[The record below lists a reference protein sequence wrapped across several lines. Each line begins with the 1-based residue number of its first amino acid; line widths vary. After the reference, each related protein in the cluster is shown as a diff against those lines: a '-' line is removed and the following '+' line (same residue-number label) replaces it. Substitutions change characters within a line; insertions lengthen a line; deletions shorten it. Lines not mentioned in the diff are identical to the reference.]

1 MTAPDATPNAPH
13 SLPATAL
20 LVVLLV
26 GGPLLSGGRAVAQPS
41 TGDPAALGIQ
51 DAPLEQALEQMA
63 TATGIS
69 LVYDASLV
77 TGRRASCVTDTAPP
91 AALLRCLLAGHPV
104 DYVRTSRGT
113 YVLRPPVRRPPQTG
127 RLAGVVRDGK
137 AGRLLPGAHVRLPDA
152 EEFRGTVTDSTGRFR
167 VSGLLPGPHTV
178 VVSHLGYR
186 RHEATVYVPPT
197 DTARHEAVLAPSPI
211 AADSLFIDADRYGLP
226 SARREADRVPAAP
239 LRAGG
244 AAEGP
249 DVLGAA
255 GSVLGVTASAP
266 YADLHIQGG
275 PPGGHT
281 LRLDGMPVRNPASA
295 GRLLS
300 AFSPLALEGLTARKA
315 GFGALRG
322 NALSGTLELTHDLP
336 APSDPGGQYGTVRA
350 DSRSL
355 GARLQG
361 RATLGDTPVSGMVAG
376 RTSVWDVYQD
386 AGLHDLIDRWSTLD
400 PMLAAA
406 QVSADTSLAGGSLGA
421 RTRPSAGFYDLHG
434 ALRFD
439 LGPATRLD
447 LSAYHGRSTLGA
459 DLVLGQPIGT
469 DLGQT
474 GEEAGDLS
482 LDSSPFKLPTRD
494 EQDWSNTVAQARYQ
508 APVSGRTTATLQ
520 GGVSHYR
527 GTAASQVGEVQFTSP
542 SSLRSGA
549 GVAAARQAARGRE
562 GTSAVTDVLLEGAV
576 DVALGPRWGLVWSG
590 GLTHQRSRVRIGNAF
605 APQLRHRAH
614 TSRLTTA
621 AEMTI
626 GLGAHVQLDGGLRL
640 TSRPGQGTVFA
651 EPRGALRY
659 DRSVGGLGTVGL
671 SVRGG
676 LYRQFT
682 TQFDL
687 IRDGATAVVPTTR
700 MWLPLTDPLTPP
712 RTYHLAA
719 DLTWAPAPRW
729 QIDAEGY
736 RKWQPHLLAIDYPAL
751 RDAPVA
757 PAGPTDPSRFI
768 APSQGFAHGGGL
780 EVAYEGTS
788 LTGSLRYAYS
798 RAERTFPG
806 RFGGRQTPVPWTE
819 PHRLALTAE
828 VPLGAGLALEA
839 TGEGVWG
846 RRWGYRRAYY
856 AYLTPDDLGAAGD
869 ERRLDRPEAH
879 RLPPRYT
886 LDAGVRLSRSW
897 AGVRVEGRI
906 GVANVLGR
914 RNVADWGLEPHPD
927 GSVSRWTR
935 SLPGR
940 RATASV
946 RIRY

>member
-1 MTAPDATPNAPH
+1 M
-13 SLPATAL
+13 
-20 LVVLLV
+20 
-26 GGPLLSGGRAVAQPS
+26 
-41 TGDPAALGIQ
+41 
-51 DAPLEQALEQMA
+51 
-63 TATGIS
+63 
-69 LVYDASLV
+69 
-77 TGRRASCVTDTAPP
+77 
-91 AALLRCLLAGHPV
+91 
-104 DYVRTSRGT
+104 
-113 YVLRPPVRRPPQTG
+113 
-127 RLAGVVRDGK
+127 
-137 AGRLLPGAHVRLPDA
+137 
-152 EEFRGTVTDSTGRFR
+152 
-167 VSGLLPGPHTV
+167 
-178 VVSHLGYR
+178 
-186 RHEATVYVPPT
+186 
-197 DTARHEAVLAPSPI
+197 
-211 AADSLFIDADRYGLP
+211 
-226 SARREADRVPAAP
+226 
-239 LRAGG
+239 
-244 AAEGP
+244 
-249 DVLGAA
+249 
-255 GSVLGVTASAP
+255 
-266 YADLHIQGG
+266 
-275 PPGGHT
+275 
-281 LRLDGMPVRNPASA
+281 
-295 GRLLS
+295 
-300 AFSPLALEGLTARKA
+300 
-315 GFGALRG
+315 
-322 NALSGTLELTHDLP
+322 
-336 APSDPGGQYGTVRA
+336 
-350 DSRSL
+350 
-355 GARLQG
+355 
-361 RATLGDTPVSGMVAG
+361 
-376 RTSVWDVYQD
+376 
-386 AGLHDLIDRWSTLD
+386 
-400 PMLAAA
+400 
-406 QVSADTSLAGGSLGA
+406 
-421 RTRPSAGFYDLHG
+421 
-434 ALRFD
+434 
-439 LGPATRLD
+439 
-447 LSAYHGRSTLGA
+447 
-459 DLVLGQPIGT
+459 LGQPIGT

-474 GEEAGDLS
+474 GEEGDGFS

-520 GGVSHYR
+520 AGVSHYR
-527 GTAASQVGEVQFTSP
+527 GTAASEVGEVQFTSS

-549 GVAAARQAARGRE
+549 GVAAARQAARGQE
-562 GTSAVTDVLLEGAV
+562 GTSAVTDVLLEGEV

-605 APQLRHRAH
+605 APQLQHRAY

-626 GLGAHVQLDGGLRL
+626 GLGAHLQLDGGLRL

-659 DRSVGGLGTVGL
+659 DRPVGGLGTVGL

-676 LYRQFT
+676 FYRQFT

-729 QIDAEGY
+729 QIDVEGY

-751 RDAPVA
+751 RGAPTA
-757 PAGPTDPSRFI
+757 PAAPTDPSRFI
-768 APSQGFAHGGGL
+768 APSHGFAHGGGL
-780 EVAYEGTS
+780 EVAYEGTP

-806 RFGGRQTPVPWTE
+806 RFGGRQTPVPWAD

-828 VPLGAGLALEA
+828 VPFGAGLALEA

-856 AYLTPDDLGAAGD
+856 AYLTPDDLGAAWD
-869 ERRLDRPEAH
+869 EHQLDRPETH

-886 LDAGVRLSRSW
+886 LDAGVRFSRSW
-897 AGVRVEGRI
+897 AGVGVEGRI

-940 RATASV
+940 RATVSV

>member
-20 LVVLLV
+20 LIVLLL

-77 TGRRASCVTDTAPP
+77 SGRRASCVTDTSPP
-91 AALLRCLLAGHPV
+91 EALLRCLLAGHPV

-113 YVLRPPVRRPPQTG
+113 YVLRSPVRRPPRVGQ
-127 RLAGVVRDGK
+127 LAGIVRDGE
-137 AGRLLPGAHVRLPDA
+137 AGRLLPDAHVRLPDA
-152 EEFRGTVTDSTGRFR
+152 QEFRGTVTDSTGRFH

-186 RHEATVYVPPT
+186 RHEATVYVPPN

-226 SARREADRVPAAP
+226 SAQREADRVPAAP

-244 AAEGP
+244 AAEVP

-295 GRLLS
+295 GRLLG

-361 RATLGDTPVSGMVAG
+361 SATLGDTPVSAMVAG

-421 RTRPSAGFYDLHG
+421 RTQPSAGFYDLHG

-474 GEEAGDLS
+474 GEEGDGFS

-520 GGVSHYR
+520 AGVSHYR
-527 GTAASQVGEVQFTSP
+527 GTAASEVGEVQFTSS

-549 GVAAARQAARGRE
+549 GVAAARQAARGQE
-562 GTSAVTDVLLEGAV
+562 GTSAVTDVLLEGEV

-605 APQLRHRAH
+605 APQLQHRAH

-659 DRSVGGLGTVGL
+659 DRSIGGLGTVGL

-700 MWLPLTDPLTPP
+700 MWLSLTDPLTPP

-729 QIDAEGY
+729 QIDVEGY

-751 RDAPVA
+751 RGAPTA
-757 PAGPTDPSRFI
+757 PAAPTDPSRFI
-768 APSQGFAHGGGL
+768 APSHGFAHGGGL

-806 RFGGRQTPVPWTE
+806 RFGGREVLVPWTD
-819 PHRLALTAE
+819 PHRLAFTAE

-856 AYLTPDDLGAAGD
+856 AYLTPDDLGAAWD
-869 ERRLDRPEAH
+869 ERQLDRPEAH

-886 LDAGVRLSRSW
+886 LDAGVRISRSW
-897 AGVRVEGRI
+897 AGVGVEGRI

-940 RATASV
+940 RATVSV

>member
-1 MTAPDATPNAPH
+1 MTALVRALRPFWTTGLLA
-13 SLPATAL
+13 AL
-20 LVVLLV
+20 LL
-26 GGPLLSGGRAVAQPS
+26 GGLGGRAAAQS
-41 TGDPAALGIQ
+41 GAGAPASLGIQ
-51 DAPLEQALEQMA
+51 DAPLGQALEQMA
-63 TATGIS
+63 AATGIS

-77 TGRRASCVTDTAPP
+77 TGRRASCVIEDSPP
-91 AALLRCLLAGHPV
+91 EALLRCLLDEHPV
-104 DYVRTSRGT
+104 DYVQTSKGT
-113 YVLRPPVRRPPQTG
+113 YVLRSAVRRPPQTG
-127 RLAGVVRDGK
+127 RLAGTVRDGE
-137 AGRLLPGAHVRLPDA
+137 AGRLLSGAHVRLPDA
-152 EEFRGTVTDSTGRFR
+152 QEFRGTVTDSTGRFR
-167 VSGLLPGPHTV
+167 VKGLLPGPHAV
-178 VVSHLGYR
+178 VISHLGYR
-186 RHEATVYVPPT
+186 RHEATVYVPPN
-197 DTARHEAVLAPSPI
+197 DTARHEAALAPSPI
-211 AADSLFIDADRYGLP
+211 AADSLVVDADRYGLP
-226 SARREADRVPAAP
+226 SARRDADRVPTAP

-244 AAEGP
+244 AAEAP
-249 DVLGAA
+249 DVLEAA
-255 GSVLGVTASAP
+255 GSVLGVTTSLP

-281 LRLDGMPVRNPASA
+281 LRLDGMPVRNPAST
-295 GRLLS
+295 GRLLG

-322 NALSGTLELTHDLP
+322 NALSGTLELSHDL
-336 APSDPGGQYGTVRA
+336 SDPDGRYGTVRA

-361 RATLGDTPVSGMVAG
+361 SATLGSTPVSAMVAG

-386 AGLHDLIDRWSTLD
+386 TGLHDLIDRWSTLD

-406 QVSADTSLAGGSLGA
+406 QIPPDTSLAGGSLGA

-434 ALRFD
+434 ALRVD
-439 LGPATRLD
+439 LGPAERLD

-459 DLVLGQPIGT
+459 DLVLGQPVGT
-469 DLGQT
+469 APSGND
-474 GEEAGDLS
+474 GEEEEPS

-494 EQDWSNTVAQARYQ
+494 EQDWSNTTAQARYR
-508 APVSGRTTATLQ
+508 APLSGRTTARLQ
-520 GGVSHYR
+520 AGVSHYQST
-527 GTAASQVGEVQFTSP
+527 TASEVGEVQFTSP
-542 SSLRSGA
+542 SSLRSGS
-549 GVAAARQAARGRE
+549 GVAAARQAAHGQE
-562 GTSAVTDVLLEGAV
+562 GTGAVTDVLLEGEV

-605 APQLRHRAH
+605 APQLQHRAH

-626 GLGAHVQLDGGLRL
+626 GLGPHTRLDGGLRL
-640 TSRPGQGTVFA
+640 TSRPGQGAVFA
-651 EPRGALRY
+651 EPRGAFHY
-659 DRSVGGLGTVGL
+659 DRSIGGLGTVGL

-682 TQFDL
+682 AQFDL
-687 IRDGATAVVPTTR
+687 TRDGATAVVPTTR

-729 QIDAEGY
+729 QIDVEGY

-751 RDAPVA
+751 RDAPA
-757 PAGPTDPSRFI
+757 TPAAPTDPSRFI

-780 EVAYEGTS
+780 EAAYEGPS

-806 RFGGRQTPVPWTE
+806 RFGGRQILVPWTN
-819 PHRLALTAE
+819 PHRLTLTAA
-828 VPLGAGLALEA
+828 VPLGAGVALEA
-839 TGEGVWG
+839 TGEGAWG

-856 AYLTPDDLGAAGD
+856 AYLTPADLGAAWD
-869 ERRLDRPEAH
+869 ELRLDRPETH

-886 LDAGVRLSRSW
+886 LDAGVSFSRSW
-897 AGVRVEGRI
+897 AGVDVEGRF

-914 RNVADWGLEPHPD
+914 RNVADWGLEPTPD

-940 RATASV
+940 RATVSV

>member
-1 MTAPDATPNAPH
+1 MTAPGATPNAPH

-20 LVVLLV
+20 LVVLLL
-26 GGPLLSGGRAVAQPS
+26 GGPLLFGGRAVAQPS

-63 TATGIS
+63 TATGIG

-77 TGRRASCVTDTAPP
+77 SGRRASCVTDTSPP
-91 AALLRCLLAGHPV
+91 EALLRCLLAGHPV

-113 YVLRPPVRRPPQTG
+113 YVLRSPVRRPPQVG
-127 RLAGVVRDGK
+127 RLAGIVRDGE
-137 AGRLLPGAHVRLPDA
+137 AGRLLPYAHVRLPDA
-152 EEFRGTVTDSTGRFR
+152 QEFRGTVTDSTGRFH

-186 RHEATVYVPPT
+186 RHEATVYVPPN

-226 SARREADRVPAAP
+226 SARREADCVPAAP

-244 AAEGP
+244 AAEVP

-295 GRLLS
+295 GRLLG

-361 RATLGDTPVSGMVAG
+361 SATLGDTPVSAMVAG

-406 QVSADTSLAGGSLGA
+406 QVSADTSLAGGSLGE
-421 RTRPSAGFYDLHG
+421 
-434 ALRFD
+434 
-439 LGPATRLD
+439 
-447 LSAYHGRSTLGA
+447 
-459 DLVLGQPIGT
+459 I
-469 DLGQT
+469 
-474 GEEAGDLS
+474 
-482 LDSSPFKLPTRD
+482 
-494 EQDWSNTVAQARYQ
+494 
-508 APVSGRTTATLQ
+508 
-520 GGVSHYR
+520 
-527 GTAASQVGEVQFTSP
+527 QFTSP

-549 GVAAARQAARGRE
+549 GVAAARRAARGQE
-562 GTSAVTDVLLEGAV
+562 GTSAVTDVLLEGEV

-590 GLTHQRSRVRIGNAF
+590 GLTHQQSRVRIGNAF
-605 APQLRHRAH
+605 APQLQHRAH

-626 GLGAHVQLDGGLRL
+626 GLGAHLQLDGGLRL

-659 DRSVGGLGTVGL
+659 DRPVGGLGTVGL

-729 QIDAEGY
+729 QIDMEGY

-751 RDAPVA
+751 RDAPAA
-757 PAGPTDPSRFI
+757 PAAPTDPSRFI
-768 APSQGFAHGGGL
+768 APSHGFAHGGGL

-806 RFGGRQTPVPWTE
+806 RFGGRQVLVPWTD

-856 AYLTPDDLGAAGD
+856 AYLTPDDLGAAWD
-869 ERRLDRPEAH
+869 ERQLDRPETH

-886 LDAGVRLSRSW
+886 LDAGVRISRSW
-897 AGVRVEGRI
+897 AGVGVEGREA
-906 GVANVLGR
+906 GSQPQCRRPSERDAGPAPTPTPEGTSLSPGDGRHVVLGFPI
-914 RNVADWGLEPHPD
+914 DE
-927 GSVSRWTR
+927 
-935 SLPGR
+935 
-940 RATASV
+940 
-946 RIRY
+946 

>member
-1 MTAPDATPNAPH
+1 MTAPGATPNAPH

-20 LVVLLV
+20 LVVLLL

-77 TGRRASCVTDTAPP
+77 SGRRASCVTDTSPP
-91 AALLRCLLAGHPV
+91 EALLRCLLAGHPV

-113 YVLRPPVRRPPQTG
+113 YVLRSPVRRPPRVGQ
-127 RLAGVVRDGK
+127 LAGIVRDGE
-137 AGRLLPGAHVRLPDA
+137 AGRLLSGAHVRLPDA
-152 EEFRGTVTDSTGRFR
+152 REFRGTVTDSTGRFH

-186 RHEATVYVPPT
+186 RHEATVYVPPN

-226 SARREADRVPAAP
+226 SAQREADRVPAAP

-244 AAEGP
+244 AAEVP

-295 GRLLS
+295 GRLLG

-361 RATLGDTPVSGMVAG
+361 SATLGDTPVSAMVAG

-421 RTRPSAGFYDLHG
+421 RTQPSAGFYDLHG

-474 GEEAGDLS
+474 GEEDDFS

-520 GGVSHYR
+520 AGVSHYR
-527 GTAASQVGEVQFTSP
+527 GTAASEVGEVQFTSS
-542 SSLRSGA
+542 SSLRSEA
-549 GVAAARQAARGRE
+549 GVAAARQAARGQE
-562 GTSAVTDVLLEGAV
+562 GTSAVTDVLLEGEV

-605 APQLRHRAH
+605 APQLQHRAH

-626 GLGAHVQLDGGLRL
+626 GLGAHLQLDGGLRL

-659 DRSVGGLGTVGL
+659 DRSIGGLGTVGL

-719 DLTWAPAPRW
+719 DLAWAPAPRW
-729 QIDAEGY
+729 QIDVEGY

-751 RDAPVA
+751 RDAPAA
-757 PAGPTDPSRFI
+757 PAAPTDPSRFI
-768 APSQGFAHGGGL
+768 APSHGFAHGGGL

-806 RFGGRQTPVPWTE
+806 RFGGREVLVPWTD
-819 PHRLALTAE
+819 PHRLSLTAE

-856 AYLTPDDLGAAGD
+856 AYLTPDDLGAAWD
-869 ERRLDRPEAH
+869 ERQLDRPETH

-886 LDAGVRLSRSW
+886 LDAGVRFSRSW
-897 AGVRVEGRI
+897 AGVGVEGRI

-940 RATASV
+940 RATVSV